1 MNNFRNSIRAL
12 NVPTSVSVKK
22 RPLKENV
29 NINRFHFARVSKL
42 SNYKCRACG
51 VPIRSTSI
59 RRMVLCPVCGAAN
72 EMT

>member
-1 MNNFRNSIRAL
+1 MRYLIKS
-12 NVPTSVSVKK
+12 SVKATDVRASVTFEIK
-22 RPLKENV
+22 PVE
-29 NINRFHFARVSKL
+29 INCFDFARVSKL

-51 VPIRSTSI
+51 VPIRSTSV